1 MIIKTISREMIN
13 DLIDRVG
20 GRENILSLSH
30 CITRLRF
37 VLQDVDKAD
46 PAAIRATPGV
56 KGCFNA
62 AGQFQVIIGTEV
74 DAYYKALVEVLNIS
88 ETSKEQIKSAARS
101 QMKWHKALLSHFA
114 EIFSRYYRR

>member
-1 MIIKTISREMIN
+1 MIMKTISREIIN

-46 PAAIRATPGV
+46 PEAIRATPGV
-56 KGCFNA
+56 KGCLTLPDSF
-62 AGQFQVIIGTEV
+62 
-74 DAYYKALVEVLNIS
+74 
-88 ETSKEQIKSAARS
+88 R
-101 QMKWHKALLSHFA
+101 
-114 EIFSRYYRR
+114 